1 MPQEYEKYNSLTKN
15 DFVGCVIVVAHPDDE
30 VLWASSILRAAKKVI
45 VCYQETDQSQKVSAG
60 RIELLRNFPLDNVVC
75 LKIKESNTY
84 QTTSWRKP
92 TESEYGI
99 YCSRNSRAY
108 IANFHL
114 LVDLLKDHI
123 DADDIV
129 VTHNP
134 WGEYGHEEH
143 VQVYRAVTRLQKDR
157 HFRLF
162 VTGYVG
168 DRVIHFMEQNTDR
181 LGQASSLFAIDKSLC
196 HALKRHYQLHDSWT
210 WDDNYEW
217 PDFECFYEVLR
228 PDAALRPPSG
238 TLSSMPVNVI
248 WLDGPLPLW
257 RRLFR
262 KIKRRILA
270 IPEVISRV
278 ASGKLNDAALGIC
291 LPLLIL

>member
-1 MPQEYEKYNSLTKN
+1 M
-15 DFVGCVIVVAHPDDE
+15 AHPDDE
-30 VLWASSILRAAKKVI
+30 VLWASSIIREAKKI
-45 VCYQETDQSQKVSAG
+45 IICYEETDQSLEVTNG
-60 RIELLRNFPLDNVVC
+60 RKELVKNFPLKN
-75 LKIKESNTY
+75 LISLRIKESNTY
-84 QTTSWRKP
+84 QATNWRKP
-92 TESEYGI
+92 TENEYGI

-108 IANFHL
+108 KNNFHL
-114 LVDLLKDHI
+114 LVDRIKDHI
-123 DADDIV
+123 EDDDVV

-143 VQVYRAVTRLQKDR
+143 VQVYRAVTSLRKKCD
-157 HFRLF
+157 FRLF

-168 DRVIHFMEQNTDR
+168 DRVIHFMEQNTGR
-181 LGQASSLFAIDKSLC
+181 LGQASRLFAIDKDFC
-196 HALKRHYQLHDSWT
+196 HGLKRHYQVHNSWT

-228 PDAALRPPSG
+228 PNAPLRPSTG

-248 WLDGPLPLW
+248 WLDGPVPLW

-262 KIKRRILA
+262 RVKRRILA
-270 IPEVISRV
+270 IPEGFARF
-278 ASGKLNDAALGIC
+278 ASGKIGDTAMGIF